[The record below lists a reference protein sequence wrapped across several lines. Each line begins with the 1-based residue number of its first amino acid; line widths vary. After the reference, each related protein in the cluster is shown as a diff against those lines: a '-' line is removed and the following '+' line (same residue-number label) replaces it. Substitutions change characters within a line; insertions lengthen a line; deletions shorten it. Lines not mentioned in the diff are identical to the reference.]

1 MIYHSVA
8 NNQLHR
14 TAPTTPLQIYR
25 HEPFNLLSL
34 SNNPR
39 KRPNTSPAD
48 APSLSPQHQQA
59 MQPQNRKQKTHRFSI
74 EGETESD
81 FHLQIP
87 SNNRFKPNCCS
98 IQLHLPLESS
108 LHHTRAPF
116 RQLQSSIQVAL
127 SASTVAAPLQYLRV
141 SRWL

>member
-14 TAPTTPLQIYR
+14 TAPTAPLQIYR

-39 KRPNTSPAD
+39 KRPNISPAD
-48 APSLSPQHQQA
+48 APSLSPNTSKLCSPKIA
-59 MQPQNRKQKTHRFSI
+59 SKKLRFSI
-74 EGETESD
+74 EGKTESD

-108 LHHTRAPF
+108 LHHTQAPF

-127 SASTVAAPLQYLRV
+127 SASIVAAPLQYLRV